1 VLAHFIHVESS
12 SSSRLYHVMS
22 SLRGTADTASK
33 KRRIQHE

>member
-12 SSSRLYHVMS
+12 SSSRLYRRS
-22 SLRGTADTASK
+22 RARRTSRDTASK